1 MADRYVDRNVEI
13 IMRGSSITISYKDR
27 ILYQKITKG
36 LNLSDRPSLF
46 LYEKT
51 MISAVLKKLKYV
63 EADLRER
70 KNEILYLTD
79 KNECVR
85 AYAEARIKER
95 TTWAS

>member
-1 MADRYVDRNVEI
+1 
-13 IMRGSSITISYKDR
+13 
-27 ILYQKITKG
+27 
-36 LNLSDRPSLF
+36 
-46 LYEKT
+46 